1 MQMRTFICWLLSKLR
16 EPAALGFFGA
26 ICLMMGWDKVDGES
40 MMSILKIA
48 LPIDIILSVWAA
60 VFTYKNF
67 DEVFSRSS
75 RWRNSNVEK
84 FDVRLKYSIL
94 VLFES
99 FFAFPLI
106 LGVVGLIVFFVI
118 AFMWPTG
125 KN

>member
-1 MQMRTFICWLLSKLR
+1 MRTFICWLLSKLR
-16 EPAALGFFGA
+16 EPAALGFLGA

>member
-1 MQMRTFICWLLSKLR
+1 MQSLVN
-16 EPAALGFFGA
+16 
-26 ICLMMGWDKVDGES
+26 LMI
-40 MMSILKIA
+40 SILKIA
-48 LPIDIILSVWAA
+48 LPIDIVLSIWAA

-94 VLFES
+94 ILFES

-106 LGVVGLIVFFVI
+106 LGVVGLIVFIVI
-118 AFMWPTG
+118 VLIWPIG
-125 KN
+125 KM

>member
-1 MQMRTFICWLLSKLR
+1 MRTLVCWLLSKLK
-16 EPAALGFFGA
+16 EPAALGFLCA
-26 ICLMMGWDKVDGES
+26 VCLIMGWDKVDGDS
-40 MMSILKIA
+40 MISILKIA
-48 LPIDIILSVWAA
+48 LPINIVLSIWAA

-94 VLFES
+94 ILFES

-106 LGVVGLIVFFVI
+106 LGVVGLIVFIVI
-118 AFMWPTG
+118 VLIWPIG
-125 KN
+125 KM

>member
-1 MQMRTFICWLLSKLR
+1 MRTFICWLLSKLR
-16 EPAALGFFGA
+16 EPAALGFWGA

>member
-16 EPAALGFFGA
+16 EPAALGFWGA

>member
-1 MQMRTFICWLLSKLR
+1 MRTLVCWLLSKLK
-16 EPAALGFFGA
+16 EPAALGFIGA
-26 ICLMMGWDKVDGES
+26 VCLIMGWDTVDGDS
-40 MMSILKIA
+40 MISILKIA
-48 LPIDIILSVWAA
+48 LPIDIVLSIWAA

-94 VLFES
+94 ILFES

-106 LGVVGLIVFFVI
+106 LGVVGLIVFIVI
-118 AFMWPTG
+118 VLIWPIG
-125 KN
+125 KM

>member
-1 MQMRTFICWLLSKLR
+1 MRTFICWLLSKLK
-16 EPAALGFFGA
+16 EPAALGFWGT
-26 ICLMMGWDKVDGES
+26 ICLMMGWDKIDGES

-48 LPIDIILSVWAA
+48 LPIDIILSAWAA

-99 FFAFPLI
+99 IFAFPLI

>member
-1 MQMRTFICWLLSKLR
+1 MRTFICWLLSKLR
-16 EPAALGFFGA
+16 EPAALVFFGA